1 MHNFLH
7 ILVASFLRI
16 HNILFRTLSLTTVEP
31 PTDTHKQ
38 LVHQTMVN

>member
-7 ILVASFLRI
+7 LPVASFLRI
-16 HNILFRTLSLTTVEP
+16 QNILLTTLSLTTSEP
-31 PTDTHKQ
+31 PIDTHKQ